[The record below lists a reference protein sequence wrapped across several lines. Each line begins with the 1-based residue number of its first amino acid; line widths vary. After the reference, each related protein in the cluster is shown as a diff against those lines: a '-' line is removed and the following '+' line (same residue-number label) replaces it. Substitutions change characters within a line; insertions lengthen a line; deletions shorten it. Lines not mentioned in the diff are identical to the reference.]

1 MTWYKVDAASCRAV
15 FVKTEG
21 EGAEAAEVH
30 SSVSSDI
37 DALGALCVGES
48 SVLVSAL
55 AAVYNRVLTPGMTG
69 AEQQVTN
76 AVAGGRAAV
85 NAIQAADYEMAER
98 TEREAHSVDEF
109 RVTDGKNI

>member
-1 MTWYKVDAASCRAV
+1 MNL
-15 FVKTEG
+15 
-21 EGAEAAEVH
+21 
-30 SSVSSDI
+30 SD
-37 DALGALCVGES
+37 D
-48 SVLVSAL
+48 
-55 AAVYNRVLTPGMTG
+55 G

-98 TEREAHSVDEF
+98 TEREAQSVDEF